1 MSLKKKK
8 DCDNNNNN
16 NNNNNNTNLL
26 STRWQDEPLCRDL
39 CFTWL
44 REWTSSPNH
53 TISGEMEL
61 YQQPTPTRV
70 YTSYKRGTT
79 QGM

>member
-1 MSLKKKK
+1 MIIIMIMIIIIRHGH
-8 DCDNNNNN
+8 
-16 NNNNNNTNLL
+16 LL
-26 STRWQDEPLCRDL
+26 SSRWQDEALCRDL

-53 TISGEMEL
+53 TIAGEREL